1 MALKSRKF
9 LRYDIPNQVAFGRQA
24 GYVIPSI
31 LGFLLLINL
40 ATISALNIAATHIR
54 MIQSESD
61 YLKTFISAERSLIE
75 AERNLSLGLN
85 MNNEVEVEA
94 YKPKYFRNKS
104 GISSQHYKLTS
115 LANSPLTHV
124 QLQSTIRIDTPHTP
138 SKNKTKKIERLHWKK
153 L

>member
-1 MALKSRKF
+1 MKSRKY
-9 LRYDIPNQVAFGRQA
+9 LHYDIPNEVAFGSQA

-31 LGFLLLINL
+31 LGFLLLISL

-85 MNNEVEVEA
+85 VNNEVDVET

-115 LANSPLTHV
+115 SAKSPLTHV
-124 QLQSTIRIDTPHTP
+124 QLQSTIRIDTPHTA
-138 SKNKTKKIERLHWKK
+138 SKNKLKQIERLNWKK

>member
-1 MALKSRKF
+1 MHYAT
-9 LRYDIPNQVAFGRQA
+9 PNEVAFGRQA

-31 LGFLLLINL
+31 LGFLLLISL

-85 MNNEVEVEA
+85 VNNEVDVET

-115 LANSPLTHV
+115 SAKSALTHV
-124 QLQSTIRIDTPHTP
+124 QLQSTIRIDTPHTA
-138 SKNKTKKIERLHWKK
+138 SKNKLKQIERLDWKK

>member
-1 MALKSRKF
+1 MALKSRRF
-9 LRYDIPNQVAFGRQA
+9 LHYDIPNEMALGRQA

-31 LGFLLLINL
+31 LGFLLLISL
-40 ATISALNIAATHIR
+40 ATISAFNIAATHIR

-61 YLKTFISAERSLIE
+61 YLKTFISAEQSLIE

-85 MNNEVEVEA
+85 VSNEVDVET

-104 GISSQHYKLTS
+104 GINSQHYKLTS
-115 LANSPLTHV
+115 SAKSPLTHV
-124 QLQSTIRIDTPHTP
+124 QLQSTIRIDTPHTA
-138 SKNKTKKIERLHWKK
+138 SKNKLKQIERLNWKK

>member
-1 MALKSRKF
+1 MALKSRRF
-9 LRYDIPNQVAFGRQA
+9 LHYDIPNEMAFGRQA

-31 LGFLLLINL
+31 LGFLLLISL

-85 MNNEVEVEA
+85 VNNEVDVET

-104 GISSQHYKLTS
+104 GISSQHYKVTS
-115 LANSPLTHV
+115 SAKSPLTHV
-124 QLQSTIRIDTPHTP
+124 QLQSTIRIDTPQTA
-138 SKNKTKKIERLHWKK
+138 SKNKLKQIERLDWKK

>member
-1 MALKSRKF
+1 MALKSRKY
-9 LRYDIPNQVAFGRQA
+9 LRYDIPNEVAFGRQA

-31 LGFLLLINL
+31 LGFLLLISL
-40 ATISALNIAATHIR
+40 ATISALNIAATHIL

-61 YLKTFISAERSLIE
+61 YLKTFISAEQSLIK
-75 AERNLSLGLN
+75 AERNLSLRLN
-85 MNNEVEVEA
+85 VSNEVDVET

-115 LANSPLTHV
+115 SAKSTLTHV
-124 QLQSTIRIDTPHTP
+124 QLQSTIRIDTPHTA
-138 SKNKTKKIERLHWKK
+138 SKNKLKQIERLNWKK

>member
-1 MALKSRKF
+1 MH
-9 LRYDIPNQVAFGRQA
+9 YDIPNEATFGSQA

-31 LGFLLLINL
+31 LGFLLLISL

-85 MNNEVEVEA
+85 VNNEVDVET

-115 LANSPLTHV
+115 LAKSPLTHV
-124 QLQSTIRIDTPHTP
+124 QLQSTIRIDTPQTA
-138 SKNKTKKIERLHWKK
+138 SKNKLKQIERLDWKK

>member
-1 MALKSRKF
+1 MKSRKY
-9 LRYDIPNQVAFGRQA
+9 LHYDIPNEAAFGSQA

-31 LGFLLLINL
+31 LGFLLLISL

-85 MNNEVEVEA
+85 VNNEVDVET

-115 LANSPLTHV
+115 SAKSPLTHV
-124 QLQSTIRIDTPHTP
+124 QLQSTIRIDTPHTA
-138 SKNKTKKIERLHWKK
+138 SKNKLKQIERLNWKK

>member
-1 MALKSRKF
+1 MH
-9 LRYDIPNQVAFGRQA
+9 YDIPNEAAFGKQA

-31 LGFLLLINL
+31 LGFLLLIGL

-85 MNNEVEVEA
+85 VSNGVDVET

-104 GISSQHYKLTS
+104 GISSQHYKLNS
-115 LANSPLTHV
+115 SAKSPLTYV
-124 QLQSTIRIDTPHTP
+124 QLQSTIRIDTPHTA
-138 SKNKTKKIERLHWKK
+138 SKNKLKQIERLNWKK

>member
-1 MALKSRKF
+1 MTLKSRKF
-9 LRYDIPNQVAFGRQA
+9 LRYDIPNEVTFGRQA

-31 LGFLLLINL
+31 LGFLLLISL
-40 ATISALNIAATHIR
+40 ATISAFNIAATHIR
-54 MIQSESD
+54 TIQSESD
-61 YLKTFISAERSLIE
+61 YLKTFISAERLLIE

-85 MNNEVEVEA
+85 VSNEVDVEI

-115 LANSPLTHV
+115 LARSPLTHV
-124 QLQSTIRIDTPHTP
+124 QLQSTIRIDTPHTA
-138 SKNKTKKIERLHWKK
+138 SKNKLKQIERLNWKK

>member
-1 MALKSRKF
+1 VTFR
-9 LRYDIPNQVAFGRQA
+9 RQA

-31 LGFLLLINL
+31 LGFLLLISL

-61 YLKTFISAERSLIE
+61 YLKTVISAERSLIK
-75 AERNLSLGLN
+75 AERNLNLGL
-85 MNNEVEVEA
+85 NEVEVET
-94 YKPKYFRNKS
+94 YKPKHFRNKS

-115 LANSPLTHV
+115 SAKSPLTHV